1 MDVTRCN
8 GYELF
13 SVGMVS
19 KPVQEPTPEFQIQ
32 QEDFPALPGTQSKC
46 RNHSL
51 FYAEFEIILWLIAGS
66 LESANS
72 SILAARRHFRGGGEK
87 NQDFIIMS
95 LVNPS
100 NLIGCGG
107 DI

>member
-1 MDVTRCN
+1 MDITRCN

-46 RNHSL
+46 RNNSL
-51 FYAEFEIILWLIAGS
+51 FYAEFEIILWLIWMFSCFCWKLNVYYYS
-66 LESANS
+66 LKKEVF
-72 SILAARRHFRGGGEK
+72 ILR
-87 NQDFIIMS
+87 N
-95 LVNPS
+95 V
-100 NLIGCGG
+100 
-107 DI
+107 